1 MKDITNNE
9 MLFVLCILKSPGNV
23 YNTSNIAKIIGI
35 SPMGALKIARR
46 LEKENIIKSKEIGK
60 ARIYKLN
67 FQNDYVK
74 HYIKFLL
81 KRESEQA
88 PAYIKMWVNELRKI
102 KNADAAILFGSIL
115 RAKKANDIDVLLV
128 TSQERFS
135 KLKQEIEKIN
145 IINIK
150 KIHPMYQCEMD
161 IKKNIDDS
169 DKALLN
175 AIKGLVIFGED
186 KIIDLLEK

>member
-1 MKDITNNE
+1 MKNITNNE
-9 MLFVLCILKSPGNV
+9 MRFVLCILKSPGDE

-46 LEKENIIKSKEIGK
+46 LKKENIIKSKEIGK

-88 PAYIKMWVNELRKI
+88 PAYIKMWVAELRKI

-145 IINIK
+145 LINIK
-150 KIHPMYQCEMD
+150 KIHPMYQSETD
-161 IKKNIDDS
+161 LKKNIDNG

-175 AIKGLVIFGED
+175 AIKGLVVFGED